1 MSYTGTREAFAA
13 AMMDLA
19 AEDSKYMVV
28 LADTKNGLRLN
39 KFGELYPDRIV
50 EAGVAEQN
58 AVNMAAGIA
67 AEGLVPFVATY
78 AGFIMMRACEQV
90 RTFVAYSNL
99 NVKLVGCNG
108 GLVGGERE
116 GPSHQFYEDIAIA
129 RAIPNMVVVSPC
141 DAHQVYQAT
150 LALGRFNGPAYLR
163 LGSGRESV
171 TTTAD
176 DVFEL
181 GKIAVRLEY
190 GDDIAIFANGYIMN
204 RAIQAARELN
214 AIGIKATVLDVHT
227 IKPLDREMIVSVL
240 AKTKV
245 AITYEDHNIIG
256 GLYSAI
262 SEVNA
267 NYVGARVVPIG
278 IKDVFGESGKPD
290 DLLAK
295 YGMDVSDLVSEAKAL
310 VEWKKSR

>member
-1 MSYTGTREAFAA
+1 MSFTGTREAFAA

-19 AEDSKYMVV
+19 AEDRKYMVV

-39 KFGELYPDRIV
+39 KFGELYPERIV

-58 AVNMAAGIA
+58 AVNLAAGIA

-78 AGFIMMRACEQV
+78 AGFVVMRACEQA
-90 RTFVAYSNL
+90 RSFVAYSNL

-116 GPSHQFYEDIAIA
+116 GPSHQFYEDIAIT
-129 RAIPNMVVVSPC
+129 RAIPNMTVVSPC
-141 DAHQVYQAT
+141 DARQAYQAT
-150 LALGRFNGPAYLR
+150 LAIGRSEGPAYLR
-163 LGSGRESV
+163 LGSGREAEV
-171 TTTAD
+171 TTAE

-181 GKIAVRLEY
+181 GSIDVRAEY
-190 GDDIAIFANGYIMN
+190 GDDIAIFACGYIMN
-204 RAIQAARELN
+204 RALEAARQLN

-227 IKPLDREMIVSVL
+227 LKPLDAERIADVL
-240 AKTKV
+240 AKTKA

-267 NYVGARVVPIG
+267 NYVGARVIPIG
-278 IKDVFGESGKPD
+278 ICDVFAESGKPD

-295 YGMDVSDLVSEAKAL
+295 YNMDVGDLVAAAGAL
-310 VEWKKSR
+310 VEWKKNR